1 MQRFFKIFLLKFL
14 DRLKILHGFGKSLKK
29 QSRKYQ
35 SRFKDLHS
43 LKLIDRDEGR
53 GPFLEPNLHF
63 RAIFCFRQHSSF
75 MSVYE
80 MRVINKPISSNYKTK
95 LVIISP
101 FFHISDYAEEN
112 YLISY
117 QKKRGFQKR
126 RHLILSN
133 KFY

>member
-14 DRLKILHGFGKSLKK
+14 DRLKILHGLVKSLKK
-29 QSRKYQ
+29 ERRKYQ
-35 SRFKDLHS
+35 SRFRASHS

-95 LVIISP
+95 LVIIYFS
-101 FFHISDYAEEN
+101 HISDYAEEN

-126 RHLILSN
+126 RHPILSN

>member
-14 DRLKILHGFGKSLKK
+14 DRLKILHGFGKSFKEER
-29 QSRKYQ
+29 RKYQ
-35 SRFKDLHS
+35 SRFRASHS

-95 LVIISP
+95 LVIIYFSR
-101 FFHISDYAEEN
+101 ISDYAEEN